1 MKTMQNQSGVDN
13 FEEIRQTALRLEILR
28 ALAIIIC
35 LVIGVR
41 LWWMQVMNHN
51 NYTEQAEQNR
61 TRMLS
66 IPAPRG
72 TIYDRKGRILVT
84 SRNSFNITLRRQKN
98 LKLEDRIDLIVTT
111 LKVDRDWLTRRF
123 EAAKFEPKYE
133 DIVVKELAT
142 PEDVIWV
149 DSHDMEYPDL
159 SVMAAPQRLYPH
171 GQMAAHALGYVGE
184 VSKKELTDPNSL
196 FNESKGFKL
205 GDLIGKSGVERYY
218 NEILMGRDGTREVIV
233 DSRGRVQSVFS
244 ETMPIPGRDLTV
256 SLDLDL
262 QQTAE
267 EQGNTMPEG
276 RGSLVGMDPNNGEI
290 FFIVSRPAFDP
301 NVFSQRAKTSE
312 GKEEIA
318 SLYVDEDKPLY
329 NRVIQ
334 GTFAPGSTWKLM
346 TTVAALNEGVITPE
360 NSKIQDGSIQLGS
373 YFMHSMSSLGYPD
386 AVTAIARSADGYF
399 YRLGLKMGGE
409 RFEKWVRIF
418 RFGEKTFIDLPNER
432 AGRPPTPSEKQQYY
446 EAVARN
452 ARKKKE
458 EKGETWTERDTS
470 QAEFAKRWTD
480 YDMASSAFGQG
491 RNEATPI
498 QLLRYVGSL
507 AMGGQNYTP
516 HLLLKVAPGHDRN
529 DDQQAELRFRDDN
542 KFVVPMSPAIHDIV
556 KKGMWGA
563 VNGAG
568 TAGNAQ
574 IQGFEV
580 CGKTGTAQVAAKSTV
595 KDNAW
600 FIGFAPRDKPEICV
614 VILTE
619 NAGFGGKQ
627 SAPRAK
633 AVLETYYRR
642 TRGLP
647 LEMAKNAGQ

>member
-1 MKTMQNQSGVDN
+1 MQNQSGADS

-41 LWWMQVMNHN
+41 LWWMQVMNRS
-51 NYTEQAEQNR
+51 NYAEQAESNR
-61 TRMLS
+61 IRVLP

-72 TIYDRKGRILVT
+72 TIYDRKGRVLVT
-84 SRNSFNITLRRQKN
+84 SRNSFNIVLRRQKGQ
-98 LKLEDRIDLIVTT
+98 KLEDRIDLIVTS
-111 LKVDRDWLTRRF
+111 LKVDREWLTRRF
-123 EAAKFEPKYE
+123 DAAKVEPKYE

-142 PEDVIWV
+142 PEDVAWV
-149 DSHDMEYPDL
+149 ESHEIDYPEL
-159 SVMAAPQRLYPH
+159 NVMQAPQRLYVH
-171 GQMAAHALGYVGE
+171 GQLAAHALGYVGE
-184 VSKKELTDPNSL
+184 VSKKELTDSGSS
-196 FNESKGFKL
+196 FNESNGFNL
-205 GDLIGKSGVERYY
+205 GDLIGKSGIERYY
-218 NEILMGRDGTREVIV
+218 NEILMGKDGAREVIV
-233 DSRGRVQSVFS
+233 DSRGRVQSVLR
-244 ETMPIPGRDLTV
+244 ETPPIPGRDLTA

-267 EQGNTMPEG
+267 HQGDTMPEG

-290 FFIVSRPAFDP
+290 FFIVSRPTFDP

-346 TTVAALNEGVITPE
+346 TTVAALNENVITPE
-360 NSKIQDGSIQLGS
+360 DSKIQDGSIQLGS
-373 YFMHSMSSLGYPD
+373 YLMRSMSSLGYPD
-386 AVTAIARSADGYF
+386 AVMAISRSADGYY
-399 YRLGLKMGGE
+399 YRLGLKIGGE
-409 RFEKWVRIF
+409 RFEKWVHIF

-432 AGRPPTPSEKQQYY
+432 AGRPPTPTEKQQYY

-458 EKGETWTERDTS
+458 EKGEKWTERDEK
-470 QAEFAKRWTD
+470 QLEFDKRWTD

-491 RNEATPI
+491 RNETTPI
-498 QLLRYVGSL
+498 QLLRYLGGL

-516 HLLLKVAPGHDRN
+516 HLLLKVAPGLDRN
-529 DDQQAELRFRDDN
+529 SNQQAELRFRDDN
-542 KFVVPMSPAIHDIV
+542 KFVVPMSPAIHEIV

-563 VNGAG
+563 VNGIG
-568 TAGNAQ
+568 TAGAAR
-574 IQGFEV
+574 IEGFDV
-580 CGKTGTAQVAAKSTV
+580 SGKTGTAQVANKSTV

-600 FIGFAPRDKPEICV
+600 FMGFAPRDKPEICIV
-614 VILTE
+614 VLTE
-619 NAGFGGKQ
+619 NAGFGGRQ

-633 AVLETYYRR
+633 AILETYYRR

-647 LEMAKNAGQ
+647 LEMAKNNGR